1 MGNNSAGYVGSGIT
15 LATAV
20 MTSMSIDNVLSIV
33 LTVLGCISGALSIM
47 LTLYK
52 WIKKVKEDGQ
62 LTEKEIDEGIN
73 IIQNGISELTKIAK
87 KEEKEDGDKNK

>member
-1 MGNNSAGYVGSGIT
+1 MGNNSVGYVGSGIT

-20 MTSMSIDNVLSIV
+20 MTSMSMDNVVSIV
-33 LTVLGCISGALSIM
+33 LTVLGCISGVLSIM

-73 IIQNGISELTKIAK
+73 IIQNGIGELTKIAK

>member
-1 MGNNSAGYVGSGIT
+1 MGNNSAGYIGSGIT
-15 LATAV
+15 LTTAV
-20 MTSMSIDNVLSIV
+20 MTSMNIDNVLSIV
-33 LTVLGCISGALSIM
+33 LTVLGCISGVLSIM

-62 LTEKEIDEGIN
+62 LTEEEIDEGIN
-73 IIQNGISELTKIAK
+73 IIQSGIGELTKIAK